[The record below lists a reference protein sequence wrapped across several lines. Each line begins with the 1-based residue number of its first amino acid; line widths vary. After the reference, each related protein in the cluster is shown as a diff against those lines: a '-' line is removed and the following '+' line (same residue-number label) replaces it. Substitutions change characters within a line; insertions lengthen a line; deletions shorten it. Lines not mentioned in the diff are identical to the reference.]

1 MLKTNKR
8 TLTPED
14 VEEIQASIRKVI
26 DDNQHKLEPP
36 VLQLL
41 EKIVDILN
49 DIRLTVEFDHEQRLQ
64 AIEEYLQDL

>member
-1 MLKTNKR
+1 MLKTSKR

-14 VEEIQASIRKVI
+14 VEEIQDSIRKVI

-49 DIRLTVEFDHEQRLQ
+49 NIRLTVEFDHEQRLQ